1 MHFLSKK
8 LRLFNPQGSIIEE
21 NGQLH
26 YVHKM
31 LTDGNDIFS
40 LLQTGTLVLLLCQN
54 QYESV
59 FFYINAVERGV
70 IPILID
76 AETENS
82 LVNTLIQEYQPDY
95 IFGPSSNEVQFENY
109 LVVNHLRNYTLF
121 KSNQNSQII
130 LNSELALLLST
141 SGTTGS
147 PKLVRL
153 SYNNLE
159 SNATSISEYLGLD
172 SSDVAISSLPM
183 NYSFGLSIINSH
195 MFVGGS
201 VIMTKESITQ
211 RGFWDLFKN
220 FKVTSLSGVPY
231 TFEILKK
238 FRLLNTELPSLKTI
252 TQAGGKLAIE
262 LVNHFAQFSAK
273 KNIQFFV
280 MYGQT
285 EGTARLSYLDPKFV
299 LDKLGSIGKPIPN
312 GKFEIIDRQGNIIT
326 ESNKAGELIYTGP
339 NVMLGY
345 ANSKLDLAK
354 GDEHCG
360 KLKTGDIALFDEDG
374 FYYIVGR
381 IKRFIKIFGN
391 RINLDDL
398 EALLLSN
405 GVESACI
412 GDDNSLKV
420 YITNLN
426 LKDFTKD
433 FLYKKLGIHFS
444 AFEIMIIIAIP
455 KSNSGKTLYSKLT
468 ELL

>member
-1 MHFLSKK
+1 MHFFNNK

-21 NGQLH
+21 NGQRH
-26 YVHKM
+26 HVHEM

-40 LLQTGTLVLLLCQN
+40 SLLTGSLVLLLCEN

-59 FFYINAVERGV
+59 LFYINAVERGV

-76 AETENS
+76 AETDDS
-82 LVNTLIQEYQPDY
+82 LVNSLIQEYQPDF
-95 IFGPSSNEVQFENY
+95 IFGPSSRYAQFENH
-109 LVVNHLRNYTLF
+109 LVVNHLRNYILF
-121 KSNQNSQII
+121 KRNQHSKII

-159 SNATSISEYLGLD
+159 SNAISITEYLGLD
-172 SSDVAISSLPM
+172 SSDIAISSLPM

-238 FRLLNTELPSLKTI
+238 FRLLNAELPSLKTI

-262 LVNHFAQFSAK
+262 LINHFAQFSVK

-285 EGTARLSYLDPKFV
+285 EGTARLSYLDPKFA
-299 LDKLGSIGKPIPN
+299 LDKLGSIGKAIPN
-312 GKFEIIDRQGNIIT
+312 GKFEIIDEQGNIIT
-326 ESNKAGELIYTGP
+326 EPNEAGELIYTGP

-345 ANSKLDLAK
+345 ANCKLDLAK
-354 GDEHCG
+354 GDDNCG
-360 KLKTGDIALFDEDG
+360 KLKTGDIAQFDEDG
-374 FYYIVGR
+374 YYFIVGR

-391 RINLDDL
+391 RVNLDEL
-398 EALLLSN
+398 EMLLLSN
-405 GVESACI
+405 GVESVCI
-412 GDDNSLKV
+412 GKDNSLIV
-420 YITNLN
+420 CITNPDLRN
-426 LKDFTKD
+426 FTKD

-444 AFEIMIIIAIP
+444 SFEIRIIDAIP
-455 KSNSGKTLYSKLT
+455 KSKSGKTIYSKLT
-468 ELL
+468 EL